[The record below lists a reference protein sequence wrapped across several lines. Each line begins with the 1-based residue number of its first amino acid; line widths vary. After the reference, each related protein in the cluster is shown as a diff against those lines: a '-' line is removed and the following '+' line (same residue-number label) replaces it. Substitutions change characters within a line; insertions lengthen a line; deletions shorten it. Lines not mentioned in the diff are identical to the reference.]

1 MINDRTRHIHID
13 SFFLSFVLFLSS
25 ADMYTIADI
34 SIWPWMYQLYDR
46 YDNAATVSHHYIP
59 SHPIQPHIDVELLNQ
74 STNPLIHLFTYSL
87 LLLLQEVFEDLKRFP
102 LLREW
107 FHRCVSRQASK
118 NSLTVC
124 PFVVST

>member
-1 MINDRTRHIHID
+1 
-13 SFFLSFVLFLSS
+13 
-25 ADMYTIADI
+25 MYTIADI
-34 SIWPWMYQLYDR
+34 SIWPWIYQLYDR
-46 YDNAATVSHHYIP
+46 YDNAATVSHHYIT
-59 SHPIQPHIDVELLNQ
+59 SHHTSMSIIAALLLLLHQ
-74 STNPLIHLFTYSL
+74 STP
-87 LLLLQEVFEDLKRFP
+87 LLQEVFEDLKHFP

>member
-1 MINDRTRHIHID
+1 
-13 SFFLSFVLFLSS
+13 
-25 ADMYTIADI
+25 MYTIADI

-46 YDNAATVSHHYIP
+46 YDNAATVSHHHITSHIDIDNSCTQPIHPIP
-59 SHPIQPHIDVELLNQ
+59 SLLRV
-74 STNPLIHLFTYSL
+74 S
-87 LLLLQEVFEDLKRFP
+87 LQEVFEDLKRFP